1 MIETLNKHHETVNY
15 KGIEGVRLYHNIKT
29 DSFPPH
35 WHEEIEVILPLSNYY
50 NVKIGLS
57 GETHSIH
64 TSDIIIIPPGEMHTI
79 FAPPHG
85 ARLIININLTP
96 YFNLKGLGGLINT
109 LSPCRI
115 IREKDNPELSKELQ
129 EYLLQIEKEYNK
141 KDLFSDASIYSFFS
155 KFLVTL
161 GRAGAINIPSAKH
174 TTKHKIQYAE
184 KFADVCNYI
193 NEHYTE
199 ALSVDDAAAYIGF
212 SKFHFCRLF
221 NEFVGCTFHDYVIN
235 CQLAHA
241 QRLIS
246 SFSIPITDVAL
257 QSGFSSLPT
266 FNRIFKKKKQCTP
279 SEYRKMLQDNM
290 ME

>member
-15 KGIEGVRLYHNIKT
+15 QGIEGVRLYHNIKT

-50 NVKIGLS
+50 NVKMGLS
-57 GETHSIH
+57 GEIHSIYKN
-64 TSDIIIIPPGEMHTI
+64 DIIIISPCEMHTI

-85 ARLIININLTP
+85 ERLIININLNS
-96 YFNLKGLGGLINT
+96 YINLKGLSVLINT
-109 LSPCRI
+109 LSPYRI
-115 IREKDNPELSKELQ
+115 IREKDNPELSQELQ

-141 KDLFSDASIYSFFS
+141 KDLFCDASIYSYFS
-155 KFLVTL
+155 RFLVTL
-161 GRAGAINIPSAKH
+161 GRTDTGNVVPVKQK
-174 TTKHKIQYAE
+174 TKHKVQYAE
-184 KFADVCNYI
+184 KFADVCYYI

-199 ALSVDDAAAYIGF
+199 SLNVEDVAAYIGF

-221 NEFVGCTFHDYVIN
+221 NELVGCTFHNYVIN
-235 CQLAHA
+235 CQLSHA
-241 QRLIS
+241 QRLLS
-246 SFSIPITDVAL
+246 SFSIPITDIAL

-266 FNRIFKKKKQCTP
+266 FNRIFKERKQCSP
-279 SEYRKMLQDNM
+279 SEYRKMLQNNM